1 VKADEEL
8 PRELVKA
15 LAKKRIEEVEK
26 RSSDNMAALQEQ
38 LRIAQSTTDQLQSEL
53 QSSNTQ
59 ADKMFYKLQEV
70 NAVMLE

>member
-1 VKADEEL
+1 MKADEEL